1 MNENVNVQYIG
12 FAVNGP
18 ARAYSFVVRRALNQL
33 TEFTLTIGTEWFRA
47 GRVRFQDGAEICS
60 RRLHRELATSG
71 SDHPSASY
79 QIKEVE
85 LDDYRK
91 SQPKAATRHYK
102 PTKEL

>member
-1 MNENVNVQYIG
+1 MSENINVQYTG
-12 FAVNGP
+12 FVVNGP

-60 RRLHRELATSG
+60 RRLHRELSASG
-71 SDHPSASY
+71 SDHPSANY

-91 SQPKAATRHYK
+91 SQPKDATRYYK
-102 PTKEL
+102 PKNDL

>member
-1 MNENVNVQYIG
+1 MSENVNVQYIG
-12 FAVNGP
+12 FAVVGP
-18 ARAYSFVVRRALNQL
+18 AREYSFVVRRALNQL

-47 GRVRFQDGAEICS
+47 RRVRFQDGPEICS
-60 RRLHRELATSG
+60 RRLHRELAAPG

-91 SQPKAATRHYK
+91 SQPKKETRYYK
-102 PTKEL
+102 PNNDL